1 MPDFAGLAQLQGRV
15 ERVLNQRLAALG
27 APADLLVPMRY
38 ASLGGGKRLRA
49 ALVYAAGAAL
59 GAPEGL
65 LDDAACAVE
74 LIHAYSLVH
83 DDLPAMDNDDFRR
96 GKPTCHRQFGEA
108 AALLAGDALQ
118 TLAFETLADGP
129 EPGRL
134 RMVRRLARAAGAEGM
149 AGGQALDLAQG
160 AADLIGIEA
169 LHQRKTGALIA
180 VSVVLGGEAADAGM
194 AMLENLEAY
203 GRALGLAFQIRDD
216 LLDADS
222 DQAAA
227 AARPSYV
234 ALLGAEQARQRLA
247 ALHAQALASLRPLG
261 DNGAVLATLA
271 DFAVRRE
278 V

>member
-180 VSVVLGGEAADAGM
+180 ASVVLGGEAADAGM
-194 AMLENLEAY
+194 AMLENLETY

>member
-1 MPDFAGLAQLQGRV
+1 MPDFAGLAEFQGRV
-15 ERVLNQRLAALG
+15 EHVLDGRLAGLG

-49 ALVYAAGAAL
+49 ALVYATGEAL
-59 GAPEGL
+59 GAPAGL

-118 TLAFETLADGP
+118 TLAFEVLADGV
-129 EPGRL
+129 EPSRL
-134 RMVRRLARAAGAEGM
+134 RMVLRLAQAAGAEGM

-169 LHQRKTGALIA
+169 LHQRKTGALISS
-180 VSVVLGGEAADAGM
+180 SVMLGAEAADAAPPVM
-194 AMLENLEAY
+194 DALLIY

-216 LLDADS
+216 LLDADA
-222 DQAAA
+222 DRAAGTT
-227 AARPSYV
+227 RPSYV
-234 ALLGAEQARQRLA
+234 ALLGTEQARQRLTS
-247 ALHAQALASLRPLG
+247 LHSQALVSLDILG
-261 DNGAVLATLA
+261 DNGVALATLA

-278 V
+278 T